1 MQGAYHLTSNF
12 NLWSVLAS
20 FGSPEVEKGIGIAS
34 EIHEGKKRS
43 QKNHA
48 KEITMGS
55 RVMHYCITARLAQ
68 ELQIDDDQ
76 FYLGGIAP
84 DVHKNMNTPKAISH
98 FVKTENG
105 GQITADYLGFND
117 KYLSSMNEPFYRGY
131 FYHLISDV
139 IWVEDIYNKKIKWLP
154 QPDKKE
160 AQLKYYRDF
169 WRLNGKLIDHYS
181 VVYRPMEVKPIEID
195 YKHLPELIKD
205 IEVDFA
211 KKDEA
216 KEQELEIL
224 DLKEVIEVLERTV
237 KECVAIS
244 R

>member
-1 MQGAYHLTSNF
+1 
-12 NLWSVLAS
+12 
-20 FGSPEVEKGIGIAS
+20 
-34 EIHEGKKRS
+34 
-43 QKNHA
+43 
-48 KEITMGS
+48 MGS

-98 FVKTENG
+98 FVKTNNDG
-105 GQITADYLGFND
+105 HKFADYFGFKD

-181 VVYRPMEVKPIEID
+181 VAYRPMEVKPIEIEEID
-195 YKHLPELIKD
+195 YRYLPDLIKD

-237 KECVAIS
+237 RECVAIS